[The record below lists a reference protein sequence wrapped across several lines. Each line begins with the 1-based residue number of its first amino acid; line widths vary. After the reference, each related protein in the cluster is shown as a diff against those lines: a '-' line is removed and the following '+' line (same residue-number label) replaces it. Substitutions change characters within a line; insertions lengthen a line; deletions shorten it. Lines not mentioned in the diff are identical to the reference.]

1 MTSQIYTEIGIFIN
15 TDDTFQGKPYF
26 QKNINPLD
34 ITHQVELQVAQKIH
48 MNPQANLVTVY
59 EISYQPSLHIKYEL
73 LDCEKDLPS
82 WSELEPQI
90 ITALR
95 GLHQMKCIYIDM
107 KDDNMGYSVI
117 DNCWK
122 LFDFDSSG
130 ICTSDLQKW
139 IVKPPTYFQM
149 RDITSLENNVSDFLD
164 RVKYSKKDSVISD
177 LEKIKN
183 KKELTRYD
191 IISVFLCF
199 GKIISLD

>member
-1 MTSQIYTEIGIFIN
+1 
-15 TDDTFQGKPYF
+15 
-26 QKNINPLD
+26 
-34 ITHQVELQVAQKIH
+34 
-48 MNPQANLVTVY
+48 
-59 EISYQPSLHIKYEL
+59 
-73 LDCEKDLPS
+73 
-82 WSELEPQI
+82 
-90 ITALR
+90 
-95 GLHQMKCIYIDM
+95 M